1 MPRIIGRACA
11 VLLLLVVAGCS
22 AGPSDRP
29 AVAYRGSEQQVPPD
43 RGTPQQ
49 QPVPPLGPRSQD
61 ALGWRDCTA
70 TTKNELGEADVPDGT
85 RFSCTH
91 LNTSLSPTGTRRRG
105 TMQLSLLGVGTG
117 KIPLVVV
124 NDVRGEQGT
133 TFAARLAL
141 HLPERMLRE
150 YTVIGM
156 DRRGTGESD
165 AANCVPA
172 QNRETITGFDPRA
185 TEKSELDELNDSIR
199 SASKECLLELE
210 QRAQAYD
217 TRRAADDL
225 EELRIELGVPRLHA
239 IGRGEGSR
247 VLTTYAQQHP
257 GSVGRTVLD
266 GAPDPVLESLART
279 KQQARSAERTFDA
292 FASACGDSGNCP
304 LGDDPRA
311 LLDGLVERA
320 RADGLPTAD
329 EPLRSGELIRAVL
342 HGLTDRGSWPHLET
356 ALAAAD
362 DGDASELAV
371 FVRSP
376 DPDVNRL
383 DARMITRCND
393 TMLRLPPERATD
405 VAREWA
411 DSLPLFGGMFA
422 QRLVQCSLWP
432 RPQEALPAP
441 ESGELPPVPVIST
454 KHDPLTPAE
463 GSKNMAGRLSSGIA
477 VNWLGSGHGA
487 LGESD
492 CVTRLVGRFFT
503 DGEVPPE
510 GTACPA

>member
-1 MPRIIGRACA
+1 M
-11 VLLLLVVAGCS
+11 LLLVAAGCS

-43 RGTPQQ
+43 RRLPQQ

-61 ALGWRDCTA
+61 ALGWRECTTA
-70 TTKNELGEADVPDGT
+70 TKNDLGEVEVPDGM

-91 LNTSLSPTGTRRRG
+91 LSTSLSPTGTRHRG
-105 TMQLSLLGVGTG
+105 TMRLSLLGVGTG

-124 NDVRGEQGT
+124 NDVRGERGT

-141 HLPERMLRE
+141 HLPERVLRE
-150 YTVIGM
+150 YTIIGM

-165 AANCVPA
+165 PANCVPA

-185 TEKSELDELNDSIR
+185 TEKSELDELNESVR

-247 VLTTYAQQHP
+247 VLTTYAQKHP

-292 FASACGDSGNCP
+292 FAARCGGSGDCP

-320 RADGLPTAD
+320 RAGGLPTAD
-329 EPLRSGELIRAVL
+329 EPLRSGELVRAVL
-342 HGLTDRGSWPHLET
+342 HGLTDGDSWPRLET

-362 DGDASELAV
+362 SGDASDLAA

-376 DPDVNRL
+376 EPGVNRL

-411 DSLPLFGGMFA
+411 DALPLFGGVFA

-432 RPQEALPAP
+432 RPQEALPTP
-441 ESGELPPVPVIST
+441 ENGELPPVPVIST
-454 KHDPLTPAE
+454 KHDPLTPAG
-463 GSKNMAGRLSSGIA
+463 GSKNMASRLPSGVA

-487 LGESD
+487 IGDSE
-492 CVTRLVGRFFT
+492 CATRLVGRFFT

-510 GTACPA
+510 ETACPA